1 LSEQVRDSRHEISIF
16 IAMDSNIQRL
26 MPRFRYGVINPRA
39 PGKIQRGLSYQFYRI
54 VPPDVMEI
62 TTGLGLD
69 DYAPHAVEKAISN
82 YWGCVHALME
92 EKVNV
97 IVLGGVPISVRLG
110 RPRLRELLAETK
122 QETSIEVDA
131 PLEALI
137 AAMTHLGL
145 RTIAIG
151 SRWADDVNNAIT
163 RYLKDGGI
171 EVAGITKRNQ
181 SAVDAAAMSF
191 EDGLHTALDV
201 GREAVHLAPAAEAV
215 FVPGA
220 AAMSLHA
227 IPAVEAEFGK
237 PTFTNLSVEVWN
249 NMVRPGIIP
258 PVQGWGRLL
267 ANNPGPE

>member
-1 LSEQVRDSRHEISIF
+1 MT
-16 IAMDSNIQRL
+16 MDNNIQRL

-39 PGKIQRGLSYQFYRI
+39 PGKVQRGLSYQFYRI
-54 VPPDVMEI
+54 VPSDVMEI

-82 YWGCVHALME
+82 YWDCVDALVK

-110 RPRLRELLAETK
+110 RPRLRKLLAETK
-122 QETSIEVDA
+122 QKTNTGVDA

-137 AAMTHLGL
+137 TAMTHLGL
-145 RTIAIG
+145 KTIAIG
-151 SRWADDVNNAIT
+151 SRWADDVNDAII
-163 RYLKDGGI
+163 RYLKDAGI

-181 SAVDAAAMSF
+181 SAVDAAGMSF
-191 EDGLHTALDV
+191 EDGLQTALDV
-201 GREAVHLAPAAEAV
+201 GREAARLAPATDAV

-249 NMVRPGIIP
+249 SLVRPGIIP
-258 PVQGWGRLL
+258 PIQGWGRLL
-267 ANNPGPE
+267 AKDPGPK

>member
-1 LSEQVRDSRHEISIF
+1 V
-16 IAMDSNIQRL
+16 
-26 MPRFRYGVINPRA
+26 
-39 PGKIQRGLSYQFYRI
+39 K
-54 VPPDVMEI
+54 
-62 TTGLGLD
+62 
-69 DYAPHAVEKAISN
+69 
-82 YWGCVHALME
+82 

-122 QETSIEVDA
+122 QKTNVEVDA

-137 AAMTHLGL
+137 AAMNHLGL
-145 RTIAIG
+145 KTIAVG
-151 SRWADDVNNAIT
+151 SRWADDVNNAII
-163 RYLKDGGI
+163 RYLQDGGI

-181 SAVDAAAMSF
+181 SAVDAASMSF
-191 EDGLHTALDV
+191 EDGLQTALDV
-201 GREAVHLAPAAEAV
+201 GREAARLAPAANAV

-237 PTFTNLSVEVWN
+237 PTFTNLSVEIWN
-249 NMVRPGIIP
+249 NLVRSGIIP

-267 ANNPGPE
+267 ANKN

>member
-1 LSEQVRDSRHEISIF
+1 
-16 IAMDSNIQRL
+16 MDNNIQRL
-26 MPRFRYGVINPRA
+26 IPRFRYGVINPRA

-54 VPPDVMEI
+54 VPSDVMEI
-62 TTGLGLD
+62 ATGLGLD

-82 YWGCVHALME
+82 YWDCVRALIE

-122 QETSIEVDA
+122 QKTNIEVDA

-137 AAMTHLGL
+137 AAMAHLGL
-145 RTIAIG
+145 RTITIG
-151 SRWADDVNNAIT
+151 SRWADDVNNAIIG
-163 RYLKDGGI
+163 YLKDGGI
-171 EVAGITKRNQ
+171 EVAGITRRNQ

-191 EDGLHTALDV
+191 EVGLQTPLDV
-201 GREAVHLAPAAEAV
+201 GREAARLAPAANAV

-220 AAMSLHA
+220 AAMSLHV
-227 IPAVEAEFGK
+227 IPAVEAEFDK

-249 NMVRPGIIP
+249 NLVRPGIIS

-267 ANNPGPE
+267 VNNPVANEMRSKK

>member
-1 LSEQVRDSRHEISIF
+1 
-16 IAMDSNIQRL
+16 MDNNIQRL
-26 MPRFRYGVINPRA
+26 IPRFRYGVINPRA
-39 PGKIQRGLSYQFYRI
+39 PGKVQRGLSYQFYRI
-54 VPPDVMEI
+54 VPSDVMEI
-62 TTGLGLD
+62 ATGLGLD
-69 DYAPHAVEKAISN
+69 DYAPQAVEKAVSN
-82 YWGCVHALME
+82 YWDCVDALVK

-122 QETSIEVDA
+122 QKTNVEVDA

-137 AAMTHLGL
+137 AAMNHLGL
-145 RTIAIG
+145 KTVAVG
-151 SRWADDVNNAIT
+151 SRWADDVNNAII

-171 EVAGITKRNQ
+171 AVAGITKRNQ
-181 SAVDAAAMSF
+181 SAVDAASMSF
-191 EDGLHTALDV
+191 EDGLQTALDV
-201 GREAVHLAPAAEAV
+201 GREAARLAPAANAV

-237 PTFTNLSVEVWN
+237 PTFTNLSVEIWN
-249 NMVRPGIIP
+249 NLVRPGIIP

-267 ANNPGPE
+267 ANKN